1 MGIHGSIFDEDDHG
15 HASTVRRGRDSTG
28 FSSAHLQHGRR
39 PGRAV
44 ESPRATTMR
53 LDDNMA
59 ANKCPLA
66 QPQGR
71 ACVPVRC
78 RLRSTNSLVQGVQHV
93 RGHDDDRLPRLL
105 RLQSI
110 LKRLRAFLRPSL
122 LRVSG
127 LPAVFSYASREE
139 RERRCCCCYR

>member
-1 MGIHGSIFDEDDHG
+1 M
-15 HASTVRRGRDSTG
+15 
-28 FSSAHLQHGRR
+28 
-39 PGRAV
+39 

-139 RERRCCCCYR
+139 REALLLLLPLMINRPL